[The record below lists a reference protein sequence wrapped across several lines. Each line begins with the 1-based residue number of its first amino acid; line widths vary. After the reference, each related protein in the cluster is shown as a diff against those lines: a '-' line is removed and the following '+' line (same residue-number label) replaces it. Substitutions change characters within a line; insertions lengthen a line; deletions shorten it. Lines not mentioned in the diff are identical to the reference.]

1 MWKEG
6 VVVCE
11 VPSRQVP
18 GNTEKNHEHPVSGPI
33 YQHGGCQYEGL
44 SLA

>member
-1 MWKEG
+1 
-6 VVVCE
+6 VVRE

-33 YQHGGCQYEGL
+33 YQHEGSQYEGM
-44 SLA
+44 SLV